1 MQNDRPTP
9 PDVPGLPRA
18 APGAPEAPP
27 IWPVP
32 GPSTGDQHSRPALPV
47 AIGCLGATV
56 LGGCVVLLFGV
67 GLLLGHAGVFPLNRP
82 PAHSAPGGP
91 VPSPT
96 SSLTTTPV
104 AGWLQVTPTSV
115 QVGCGEGDG
124 GGDQSQ
130 VVVLANRGPQPVQW
144 QASLSVPTEQAGVE
158 VSPHEGTLA
167 SGASTAIQLQ
177 FHRHDQGA
185 GQQQGVMRF
194 VPGSP
199 EAGPSPSL
207 RYTTLGCT

>member
-1 MQNDRPTP
+1 MHNDHPTP
-9 PDVPGLPRA
+9 PEVPELPHA
-18 APGAPEAPP
+18 APGAPPL
-27 IWPVP
+27 WPM
-32 GPSTGDQHSRPALPV
+32 PSAGDQHSRPALPV
-47 AIGCLGATV
+47 AIGCLGATA
-56 LGGCVVLLFGV
+56 LGGCVVLLFGM
-67 GLLLGHAGVFPLNRP
+67 GLLLGQAGVFPLNRP

-115 QVGCGEGDG
+115 QVSCGQ
-124 GGDQSQ
+124 DQQTQ
-130 VVVLANRGPQPVQW
+130 VVELANRGPQAVQW
-144 QASLSVPTEQAGVE
+144 QASLSVPTDQAGIE

-177 FHRHDQGA
+177 LHRQDQGA

-194 VPGSP
+194 VPETPG
-199 EAGPSPSL
+199 AGPPPSL
-207 RYTTLGCT
+207 SYTIVGCG